1 MRLVSFVATLTATLF
16 VATGAWGHDPAPSA
30 EIDWVDPASAEAQGS
45 ALNMVAVGHNDLGGR
60 GYNADVWVHEQH
72 AYVGSW
78 GFSDFASGSKQR
90 FCPNDGVAV
99 VDTTDPSRPRRAATL
114 ASPPAT
120 SAEDVVVFQARY
132 GLLAGRDIAVVGI
145 QVCGGDRTDTGIL
158 RGLQVFDVTDP
169 ARPAELGFLGTGCCA
184 RGLHELEVQHR
195 ADLGRTFVYASVPTS
210 EYSEPGSPSGRRDR
224 MGRGD
229 FRLIDITNPRLP
241 VEVSNWGVH
250 RNLGAP
256 PAPGLGCDSDPEYGH
271 SIEPSADGKLAFA
284 SWWDSGFIALD
295 VSNPANPV
303 FRGRTTYASNAD
315 GDGHSS
321 NYDEGRKLLFSADE
335 DFCKTSGS
343 ATEKGFGY
351 LRAWDYSNLA
361 APRQLGTFKTA
372 NASGSKDMQAGD
384 YTIHNP
390 LIAGDRPLHLLV
402 HGRDPGGRRR
412 RPAAHAGGGALRAA
426 GRQQPRATVA
436 ARHAD
441 QHHAGVGGRL
451 RRGPRPGLRQRHE
464 LRALDPAPDGPLK
477 NVHALPSMPPFA
489 GATKTLRA
497 APAPR
502 APGRPRSARGR
513 IREGRRAARPGAA
526 AGRAAPGGRR

>member
-1 MRLVSFVATLTATLF
+1 MRLVSFVATLAAALLF
-16 VATGAWGHDPAPSA
+16 VATGASGHDPAPSP

-45 ALNMVAVGHNDLGGR
+45 ALNMVAVGHDDLGGR
-60 GYNADVWVHEQH
+60 GYNADVWVHKQH

-78 GFSDFASGSKQR
+78 GFSDYASGSKQR
-90 FCPNDGVAV
+90 FCPNDGIAV
-99 VDTTDPSRPRRAATL
+99 VDTTDPSRPRRVATL
-114 ASPPAT
+114 VSPPAT

-169 ARPAELGFLGTGCCA
+169 ARPAEIGFLGTGCCA

-195 ADLGRTFVYASVPTS
+195 ADLRSTFVYASVPTS
-210 EYSEPGSPSGRRDR
+210 EYSEPGSPSGKRDR

-256 PAPGLGCDSDPEYGH
+256 PAPGLGCDPDPEYGH

-295 VSNPANPV
+295 VSTPANPV

-321 NYDEGRKLLFSADE
+321 NYDEGRKVLFSADE

-390 LIAGDRPLHLLV
+390 LIAGTDLYISWYTDGIRVVDAADPRRMREVAHFVPPAVNNPVRPSQRGTLTNTTQVWGVAYDEARDLV
-402 HGRDPGGRRR
+402 YASDMNSG
-412 RPAAHAGGGALRAA
+412 LWI
-426 GRQQPRATVA
+426 
-436 ARHAD
+436 
-441 QHHAGVGGRL
+441 L
-451 RRGPRPGLRQRHE
+451 RRTDR
-464 LRALDPAPDGPLK
+464 
-477 NVHALPSMPPFA
+477 
-489 GATKTLRA
+489 
-497 APAPR
+497 
-502 APGRPRSARGR
+502 
-513 IREGRRAARPGAA
+513 
-526 AGRAAPGGRR
+526 